1 MSETQEYPTPT
12 YLAERNPHIRDK
24 DISFEEGPHI
34 YTVLGDR
41 GGYTSV
47 TTWNH
52 HHFAQFDADKII
64 SNIFSSRF
72 IIFIFIRHIMS
83 FYQCCE

>member
-64 SNIFSSRF
+64 HNIILLFL
-72 IIFIFIRHIMS
+72 HL
-83 FYQCCE
+83 